1 MSPSGAMRV
10 FGAALVFLLAGIP
23 AAFAGAVG
31 YGAAATGGRGGETRT
46 ARNAGGLEAL
56 AGESDEPLIIRIE
69 GNFPIGN
76 IAVRSN
82 KTIEGAGRNPGFT
95 GALSIGRG
103 VSNVIVRNLH
113 ITNPSK
119 KKKAEGLDGITI
131 RGGRRVWIDSCTF
144 TDCADGAIDIS
155 HGADLVT
162 VSWCKFQYSSPKLPH
177 RLVMLAYGP
186 PKKRVKSKLRL
197 TLHHNWF
204 AENCGSRMPAA
215 TKARV
220 HLFNNFFDCPG
231 NSYATNARKDA
242 EILAEN
248 NVYRR
253 ISNPFYK
260 EKNGKLKSS
269 GNIFDHCSGKLDR
282 GTDTVF
288 TPPYPF
294 SPDPAAHVPD
304 LVRARAGCRL

>member
-1 MSPSGAMRV
+1 MKPAGGMRGLCAV
-10 FGAALVFLLAGIP
+10 AVFLAGMP
-23 AAFAGAVG
+23 PVFAGAVG
-31 YGAAATGGRGGETRT
+31 YGAEAVGGRGGETRT
-46 ARNAGGLEAL
+46 ARNAAELKAMAGG
-56 AGESDEPLIIRIE
+56 SDDPLTIRIE
-69 GNFPIGN
+69 GNFPIGSVR
-76 IAVRSN
+76 VRSN
-82 KTIEGAGRNPGFT
+82 KTIEGSGRNPGFT
-95 GALSIGRG
+95 GALGIGRG

-119 KKKAEGLDGITI
+119 RKKAEGLDGITI

-144 TDCADGAIDIS
+144 TDCADGSIDVT

-186 PKKRVKSKLRL
+186 PKKNVKSKLRL

-204 AENCGSRMPAA
+204 AKHCGSRMPAA

-220 HLFNNFFDCPG
+220 HMFNNFFDCPG

-260 EKNGKLKSS
+260 EKNGKLRSS
-269 GNIFDHCSGKLDR
+269 GNIFDHCTGKLDR
-282 GTDTVF
+282 GDDNVF
-288 TPPYPF
+288 EPPYPYT
-294 SPDPAAHVPD
+294 PDPAAHVPD
-304 LVRARAGCRL
+304 LVRSRAGCRL